1 VVSGVLAR
9 LVVVVVVR
17 GVLLFGRVEDGVK
30 AIVWDASH
38 SVATVDVSFILNE
51 LFLLLVLGFRCY
63 VFINYFFWF
72 MDENLKLLY
81 CQSIYI
87 Y

>member
-38 SVATVDVSFILNE
+38 SVATVDVSFIFKTS
-51 LFLLLVLGFRCY
+51 LFAVGGIFLGFR
-63 VFINYFFWF
+63 
-72 MDENLKLLY
+72 
-81 CQSIYI
+81 
-87 Y
+87 